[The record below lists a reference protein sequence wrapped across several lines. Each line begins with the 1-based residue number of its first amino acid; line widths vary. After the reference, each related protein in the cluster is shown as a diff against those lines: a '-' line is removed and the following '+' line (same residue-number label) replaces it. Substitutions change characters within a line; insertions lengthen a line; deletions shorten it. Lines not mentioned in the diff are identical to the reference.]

1 MVEVIDSDYV
11 RLAESKGLYGGR
23 LVRRH
28 VLRNALIPIVTVL
41 APLVV
46 DLLTGALVVEKIY
59 GINGIGKLMPARAL
73 TTTMCLRW
81 GFCIR
86 RSTLASCWW

>member
-41 APLVV
+41 A
-46 DLLTGALVVEKIY
+46 
-59 GINGIGKLMPARAL
+59 
-73 TTTMCLRW
+73 W
-81 GFCIR
+81 
-86 RSTLASCWW
+86 ASPR